1 MSLIA
6 KMYVEDKEINILD
19 FKFRFTRSTDE
30 HGKPMGKPRGTLFEI
45 IFETTSDQSF
55 MQWSIATD
63 MTKHVKIV
71 VSPVTAA
78 SKSRIIELYDVH
90 CVHFKNNFN
99 AQNGEPMT
107 TLIHLT
113 PAIMIDDGYKVLDH
127 YWKKTDL
134 SMNNAIP
141 TVIRQDEEI
150 EEKELSITEAYFED
164 EEGYRITKLKE
175 GTAILVIQTKN
186 WEGKSLSIDLSD
198 KNHDFR
204 HNGTWV
210 KDDILRDIELTG
222 EETRISLEIV
232 IADYSANN

>member
-1 MSLIA
+1 MSLVA
-6 KMYVEDKEINILD
+6 KLYLEDKEINILD

-55 MQWSIATD
+55 MTWSIATD

-78 SKSRIIELYDVH
+78 SKSRVIELYDVH

-99 AQNGEPMT
+99 AQDGEPMT

-134 SMNNAIP
+134 NAAAP
-141 TVIRQDEEI
+141 ATTVESEEDPVLVDVYYVDEDN
-150 EEKELSITEAYFED
+150 KRLNKD
-164 EEGYRITKLKE
+164 KLQI
-175 GTAILVIQTKN
+175 GQQVYLVIESEN
-186 WEGKSLSIDLSD
+186 GVGKKISMSLNDSSR
-198 KNHDFR
+198 DFEYQGKR
-204 HNGTWV
+204 LEN
-210 KDDILRDIELTG
+210 DILRDVGITVNKQKFALKVVEQQ
-222 EETRISLEIV
+222 
-232 IADYSANN
+232 

>member
-134 SMNNAIP
+134 SANAPITVLNND
-141 TVIRQDEEI
+141 DEEGKVI
-150 EEKELSITEAYFED
+150 DYYLVGSEGTRIEDIGEEKEIYLVLETEGMTGKKITINLSS
-164 EEGYRITKLKE
+164 
-175 GTAILVIQTKN
+175 
-186 WEGKSLSIDLSD
+186 KS
-198 KNHDFR
+198 HDFEYQGKR
-204 HNGTWV
+204 LEN
-210 KDDILRDIELTG
+210 DILRDYQIQG
-222 EETRISLEIV
+222 EQDKIKLKVLPS
-232 IADYSANN
+232 NQ

>member
-6 KMYVEDKEINILD
+6 KMYIEDKEINILD

-30 HGKPMGKPRGTLFEI
+30 HGKPMGKPRGTVFEI

-134 SMNNAIP
+134 SANAPITVLNN
-141 TVIRQDEEI
+141 
-150 EEKELSITEAYFED
+150 ED
-164 EEGYRITKLKE
+164 EEGKIIDYYAIGEDGTRITEFKIGE
-175 GTAILVIQTKN
+175 HIMLVIESEGM
-186 WEGKSLSIDLSD
+186 EGKTIDIDLAD
-198 KNHDFR
+198 KDHDFEYQGNR
-204 HNGTWV
+204 LPNDRLANYQITGEQN
-210 KDDILRDIELTG
+210 KIELVVLAP
-222 EETRISLEIV
+222 E
-232 IADYSANN
+232 N